1 MPLFR
6 QTPPLPDEPIFRW
19 ILYVLVG
26 STVVATFIAI
36 GADQAW
42 GLPVLARV
50 AGWSAI
56 VTGLLYLVFRWLGA
70 REMTR
75 RAARE
80 ATRQDSDPGP

>member
-6 QTPPLPDEPIFRW
+6 QTPPLPDEPVFRW

-42 GLPVLARV
+42 GLPVLSRV

-56 VTGLLYLVFRWLGA
+56 VTAGLYLVFRWLGA
-70 REMTR
+70 REMAKR
-75 RAARE
+75 SARGAAR
-80 ATRQDSDPGP
+80 QDGDDET